1 MKAGNKESRKMNR
14 NLFAI
19 LSGDRQLR
27 AIFSGIVLTTVALLG
42 VAVAAGV
49 WYF

>member
-1 MKAGNKESRKMNR
+1 MNR

-27 AIFSGIVLTTVALLG
+27 AIFSGIVLTAIALLV
-42 VAVAAGV
+42 VAITAGV